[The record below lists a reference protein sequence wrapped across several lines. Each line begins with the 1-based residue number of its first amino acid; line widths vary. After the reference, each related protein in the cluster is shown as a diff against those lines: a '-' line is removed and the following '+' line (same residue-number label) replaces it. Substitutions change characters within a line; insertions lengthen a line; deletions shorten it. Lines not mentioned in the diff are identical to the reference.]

1 MKRLAD
7 YIMAIDDALPVDY
20 CNRLIERYEN
30 SIPKDSSHEWD
41 RDYRSFHEITIDD
54 DEVSNIE
61 DDKILW
67 DAVKNVHEFY
77 KTKCSID
84 FFPQNYGFEAARMK
98 KYEANDKDQFGWH
111 TDVGDYP
118 SARRYLVMFFYL
130 NDVEEGGHTVFDDKI
145 NDESNLFVKPKQ
157 GRVVVFPPMWM
168 YPHKGAKPI
177 SGPKYIL
184 SSYAHYL

>member
-7 YIMAIDDALPVDY
+7 YIMAIDDALPADY
-20 CNRLIERYEN
+20 CNELIKRYE
-30 SIPKDSSHEWD
+30 SSEPTDSSYEWD
-41 RDYRSFHEITIDD
+41 RDYRSFNEIEIGDD
-54 DEVSNIE
+54 DV
-61 DDKILW
+61 LW

-77 KTKCSID
+77 KAKCNID
-84 FFPQNYGFEAARMK
+84 FFPQDYGFETARMK

-111 TDVGDYP
+111 TDVSNYA

-130 NDVEEGGHTVFDDKI
+130 NDVDDGGLTVFDDKV
-145 NDESNLFVKPKQ
+145 NDESKLFVKPKQ

-184 SSYAHYL
+184 STYAHYL